1 MWVAWAMHKLGVYAQ
16 GFYVA
21 MEVLGWQP
29 VCCNLQM
36 KVQNKISQIIKQ
48 LLSGVCVVTA
58 SQWAPQ
64 QRMCAVVKPPV
75 SPDMKNSTYYV
86 STT

>member
-36 KVQNKISQIIKQ
+36 KVQNKISQVTKQ
-48 LLSGVCVVTA
+48 VLSGVCVATA

-64 QRMCAVVKPPV
+64 LRMFAVVKPPV